1 MKMTTGL
8 EIRLRRIHLNI
19 KKNTVENKKN
29 WYKVG
34 KALLQGEKV

>member
-1 MKMTTGL
+1 MTIGL
-8 EIRLRRIHLNI
+8 EIRFCRIHLNT
-19 KKNTVENKKN
+19 KKNSVENKKD